1 MRSSQ
6 GVTYPDFFI
15 VGAPK
20 CGTTALFTYLQKH
33 PQVFMC
39 GIKEPQFLAA
49 DILGDARQVRTWKDY
64 LACFSAAEPSATVG
78 EGSVAYLGSP
88 AAAAAIRELNSEAK
102 VIVMLRNPVDMMY
115 SLHSQRIYDNTE
127 CVTSF
132 EDALQADE
140 RRSCPRPPGLA
151 YRDVARYEP
160 QVRRY
165 LDLFGRDNV
174 RVILFDDFKSQTD
187 AVYRD
192 TLRFLGLD
200 DRSLPDFAVVN
211 SNHRARSM
219 RVLELLKHPPQGLR
233 TWVHRVTSQ
242 RVRRFVGQC
251 ALRLTVVHEP
261 RVPMDPGLRRRLQRE
276 AAPDVEQLSKLL
288 DRDLSGWCLGSE
300 SHS

>member
-20 CGTTALFTYLQKH
+20 CGTTALFTYLRKH

-49 DILGDARQVRTWKDY
+49 DILGDARRVRTWKDY
-64 LACFSAAEPSATVG
+64 LACFSDAGPSARVG
-78 EGSVAYLGSP
+78 EASVAYLGSP
-88 AAAAAIRELNSEAK
+88 AAPAAIRALNPDAK
-102 VIVMLRNPVDMMY
+102 VIIMLRNPVDMMY

-127 CVTSF
+127 HVTSF
-132 EDALQADE
+132 EAALQADA
-140 RRSCPRPPGLA
+140 RRSCTRPPGLG

-174 RVILFDDFKSQTD
+174 MVIIFDDFRSKTG

-200 DRSLPDFAVVN
+200 DRFCPDFAVVN

-219 RVLELLKHPPQGLR
+219 RLLQLLEHPPQGLR
-233 TWVHRVTSQ
+233 RWVQRMTSQ

-251 ALRLTVVHEP
+251 ALRLNVVHEP

-276 AAPDVEQLSKLL
+276 AAPDVDQLCTLL
-288 DRDLSGWCLGSE
+288 ERDLAGWCLE
-300 SHS
+300 SDSRT